1 MVIIDIVDRLKQI
14 RKEKGLNQTEF
25 GKRVGVS
32 RDVIKN
38 IECRN
43 VSPKDLFIDSI
54 CKEYHVIKKWLL
66 TGEGDR
72 YNESPEYIVEELSLE
87 YKLDDYD
94 KKIITAYLSLD
105 ENERKTIKKM
115 IDKIK

>member
-1 MVIIDIVDRLKQI
+1 MDIVDRLKQI
-14 RKEKGLNQTEF
+14 RKEKELNQTEF

-43 VSPKDLFIDSI
+43 VSPKELFIDSI
-54 CKEYHVIKKWLL
+54 CKEYHVIKRWLL
-66 TGEGDR
+66 TGEGEQ
-72 YNESPEYIVEELSLE
+72 YNEAPEYIIEELSLE

-94 KKIITAYLSLD
+94 KKIIIAYLSLD
-105 ENERKTIKKM
+105 ENERKIIKKM